1 MCWTSIRT
9 DECSLSAC
17 QVPVGTTCSR
27 TLISSLSYPFIGP
40 WSAYVERSVAVNR
53 TPVRFYDPWRMS
65 PLTGNLTVLMPPHR
79 EPIELPV
86 LEDLRPPRADAAR
99 NAARIL
105 DACERLFS
113 ERGVENVSM
122 DEIAAEA
129 GVGKGTLFRRFGDRA
144 GLARAVLSE
153 RARRF
158 QEEMIRGAP
167 PLGPG
172 APARDRLIAFATGL
186 AELLDLDGELVRVA
200 EATAPHDDAI
210 YRFYRTH
217 VELLV
222 READPQA
229 DAEFIADAL
238 LGMLTARVF
247 LYMRIAQGMPLARII
262 EGWTDVVRRLLPE
275 PESSPQQLD

>member
-1 MCWTSIRT
+1 
-9 DECSLSAC
+9 
-17 QVPVGTTCSR
+17 
-27 TLISSLSYPFIGP
+27 
-40 WSAYVERSVAVNR
+40 
-53 TPVRFYDPWRMS
+53 MS
-65 PLTGNLTVLMPPHR
+65 PLTGKLNFLMPARP

-86 LEDLRPPRADAAR
+86 LEAPPAPRADAAR

-122 DEIAAEA
+122 DDIAAEA

-144 GLARAVLSE
+144 GLARAVIGE
-153 RARRF
+153 RDRLF
-158 QEEMIRGAP
+158 QEELIRGEP

-172 APARDRLIAFATGL
+172 APARDRLIAFVAGF
-186 AELLDLDGELVRVA
+186 AELLERHGELIRTA
-200 EATAPHDDAI
+200 EATAPHDDAV

-222 READPQA
+222 READPEA
-229 DAEFIADAL
+229 DSEFIADAL
-238 LGMLTARVF
+238 LAMMTARVF
-247 LYMRIAQGMPLARII
+247 LYLRIARELSLERIV

-275 PESSPQQLD
+275 P

>member
-1 MCWTSIRT
+1 M
-9 DECSLSAC
+9 A
-17 QVPVGTTCSR
+17 
-27 TLISSLSYPFIGP
+27 
-40 WSAYVERSVAVNR
+40 
-53 TPVRFYDPWRMS
+53 S
-65 PLTGNLTVLMPPHR
+65 PR

-86 LEDLRPPRADAAR
+86 LEALPAPRADAAR

-122 DEIAAEA
+122 DDIAAEA

-144 GLARAVLSE
+144 GLARAVIGE
-153 RARRF
+153 RDRLF
-158 QEEMIRGAP
+158 QEELIRGAP

-172 APARDRLIAFATGL
+172 ASPRDRLIAFVAGL
-186 AELLDLDGELVRVA
+186 AELMERHGELMRTA
-200 EATAPHDDAI
+200 EATLPDADAV
-210 YRFYRTH
+210 YRFYHTH

-222 READPQA
+222 READPDA

-238 LGMLTARVF
+238 LAMLTARVF
-247 LYMRIAQGMPLARII
+247 LYMRIARELPLERII

-275 PESSPQQLD
+275 PRS